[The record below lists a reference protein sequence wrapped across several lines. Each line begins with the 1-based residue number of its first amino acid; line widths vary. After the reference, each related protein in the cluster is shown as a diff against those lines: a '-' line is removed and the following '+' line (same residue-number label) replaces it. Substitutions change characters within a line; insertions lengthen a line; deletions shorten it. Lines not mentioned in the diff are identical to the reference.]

1 MYCVSFQDW
10 QQYKKLESEK
20 REEAEAEKLALA
32 KRLAL
37 TCRTTEDD
45 EAAKK
50 KEEEVDAE
58 LEELLDDGFLEAYMQ
73 KRMKEMMEKTKSVK
87 R

>member
-1 MYCVSFQDW
+1 M
-10 QQYKKLESEK
+10 
-20 REEAEAEKLALA
+20 ALA